1 MSIEDTL
8 QEEITSELSRRK
20 YVNNDEGKAQM
31 IEDVTSIVK
40 PYLPSPTVEVEID
53 FDEGNYNISIKV
65 DV

>member
-31 IEDVTSIVK
+31 AGSRVK
-40 PYLPSPTVEVEID
+40 ANLSRNKIA
-53 FDEGNYNISIKV
+53 KRLKK
-65 DV
+65 